1 MNNPDFFEK
10 LKTEIEAI
18 PANQV
23 LQPQIPIDVFNQSA
37 ENLYYWALDDKDQLM
52 ARGLKAE
59 ILDML
64 IERVGASRHAQAL
77 WYKERHAK
85 QEAER
90 EWREKSPGG
99 YKLRNLLLSEFEFA
113 FYADPALMSRV
124 DEARKGSG
132 HSDMI
137 QDLTDLSLLGK
148 ENILLLEGTNFDSP
162 LLDTAIQQ
170 SDELAKILAIA
181 NGEKAEDSQAKLT
194 RDKAYTFLKE
204 LVDEVRRVGKFVFR
218 DNPERI
224 EGYEISYYKK
234 HR

>member
-1 MNNPDFFEK
+1 
-10 LKTEIEAI
+10 
-18 PANQV
+18 
-23 LQPQIPIDVFNQSA
+23 
-37 ENLYYWALDDKDQLM
+37 
-52 ARGLKAE
+52 
-59 ILDML
+59 
-64 IERVGASRHAQAL
+64 
-77 WYKERHAK
+77 
-85 QEAER
+85 
-90 EWREKSPGG
+90 
-99 YKLRNLLLSEFEFA
+99 
-113 FYADPALMSRV
+113 
-124 DEARKGSG
+124 
-132 HSDMI
+132 
-137 QDLTDLSLLGK
+137 
-148 ENILLLEGTNFDSP
+148 LEGTNFDSP